1 MDTENNETKNESP
14 ETNPHNYGLLI
25 FNKGGK
31 TIK

>member
-1 MDTENNETKNESP
+1 MDTENNETKNESS
-14 ETNPHNYGLLI
+14 ETNPHYGLLI